1 MLGILADNVIWIPLY
16 SLLGVVLTLPWTL
29 GFIKKSG
36 SRPAAYINIFLTAV
50 SLLHSSFLLAKIWQS
65 PPYQVSYQWLNIYDL
80 HLSLALLVSPLTVG
94 AAIVV
99 GTISLFAQV
108 YALVSM
114 ETDWSIGRFYS
125 LMGFFEGAIMAIGF
139 SDSLF
144 FSYALLEMLTLST
157 YLLVGFWY
165 AQPQVVTAARDA
177 FWTKRLGDLFLLMGV
192 VALASFSPSLEFSD
206 LAVWAES
213 PETIQY
219 FVARPWVG
227 TLLGLAL
234 IAGPTGKCA
243 QFPLHLWLDEAMEG
257 PNPASIL
264 RNSAVVAA
272 GAYVLIKLEPVL
284 ALFPIVDDVLII
296 LGAITAVGASLV
308 AIAQID
314 IKRAFSHSTSAY
326 LGLVFIAVGLKEPQV
341 ALAFLFTHALAR
353 SLLFMGTGAVMLFT
367 FTQDL
372 TEMGGLGP
380 KMPFTALAF
389 GVGCLASVAIVPLGN
404 FWTMVSWVNMAWHRL
419 PLLIPVILI
428 VNGVTAFGLVRV
440 FALVFLGGTKPR
452 TRRVVEVPWLSAI
465 PMLSLTVI
473 NLLVPIVLFRWQ
485 MLPDLD
491 WTNPLPAVLLISSGS
506 LGAVIGARIFIA
518 TYAEGSSVSMPAPIV
533 QKLKKPIQDFFAND
547 MNVREIYRYTIVLVI
562 NRSARVLAWIDRH
575 LVDGFANFLGIA
587 SIFSGQT
594 LRYTITGRSQQYIL
608 TILIGILLVALAA
621 WGRMLVGVK

>member
-1 MLGILADNVIWIPLY
+1 
-16 SLLGVVLTLPWTL
+16 
-29 GFIKKSG
+29 
-36 SRPAAYINIFLTAV
+36 
-50 SLLHSSFLLAKIWQS
+50 
-65 PPYQVSYQWLNIYDL
+65 
-80 HLSLALLVSPLTVG
+80 
-94 AAIVV
+94 
-99 GTISLFAQV
+99 
-108 YALVSM
+108 
-114 ETDWSIGRFYS
+114 
-125 LMGFFEGAIMAIGF
+125 
-139 SDSLF
+139 
-144 FSYALLEMLTLST
+144 
-157 YLLVGFWY
+157 
-165 AQPQVVTAARDA
+165 
-177 FWTKRLGDLFLLMGV
+177 
-192 VALASFSPSLEFSD
+192 
-206 LAVWAES
+206 
-213 PETIQY
+213 
-219 FVARPWVG
+219 
-227 TLLGLAL
+227 
-234 IAGPTGKCA
+234 
-243 QFPLHLWLDEAMEG
+243 
-257 PNPASIL
+257 
-264 RNSAVVAA
+264 
-272 GAYVLIKLEPVL
+272 
-284 ALFPIVDDVLII
+284 
-296 LGAITAVGASLV
+296 
-308 AIAQID
+308 
-314 IKRAFSHSTSAY
+314 
-326 LGLVFIAVGLKEPQV
+326 
-341 ALAFLFTHALAR
+341 
-353 SLLFMGTGAVMLFT
+353 
-367 FTQDL
+367 
-372 TEMGGLGP
+372 
-380 KMPFTALAF
+380 
-389 GVGCLASVAIVPLGN
+389 VAIVPLGN

-547 MNVREIYRYTIVLVI
+547 MNVRQIYRYTIVLVI